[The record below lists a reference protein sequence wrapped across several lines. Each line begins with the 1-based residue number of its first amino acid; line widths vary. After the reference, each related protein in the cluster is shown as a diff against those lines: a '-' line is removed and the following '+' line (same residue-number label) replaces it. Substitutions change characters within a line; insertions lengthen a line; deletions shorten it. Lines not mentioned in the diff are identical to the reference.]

1 MAVSHSP
8 FYAVNVGDER
18 SVVESY
24 DEAKALINGVSRAR
38 TKGCWSREEA
48 EITESPSCKS
58 RWIQNKQSSS
68 ATELPPASALPTL
81 RTAVATRVTLPMR
94 PAGSVSAA
102 SSQSANDNDLREAK
116 KAKKREL
123 AALNDNPLPATED
136 DPLPAIWNEEAFSTG
151 GDGFVFTSS
160 CSAIEKL
167 LELSV
172 PVSPALTLS
181 SLIGFTPSSS
191 NASRKA
197 VSAFVGQLKDRTTED
212 GKRVPGN
219 CFEKCLLA
227 VPKFPSIRPSYFAV
241 IGWPKVLTEGPV
253 AFGTSPDY
261 KNPSPPHPLIPSP
274 HIISTLRRITHRH
287 HFHSSATVVVMASN
301 AKEKTYLLN
310 LPLELRLQIFHAYFK
325 VEGGYVY
332 DAESDSLKTADNR
345 PVELSLMSTC
355 RSIANETRHLPLSI
369 NTIRFSTLYREE
381 WRRLA
386 GCFNMVKSY
395 FRILL
400 SDFVLHIA
408 HLMTADMLA
417 QLALQYPKFESRLR
431 LNMVQHQ
438 DYIAEV
444 DEVEDLYRSGERLG
458 FKPWEIPS
466 ESSIL
471 DAMRLL
477 QLSDVWKLPNMWH
490 YTPNWHYG
498 DDLAINRLRNTDH
511 YADRRDELHNSYGV
525 RCREKIRFS
534 AVANSIRFL
543 QRRISADQ
551 RTHIRSL
558 VLYED
563 LPSVSTPSCHMLGL
577 APFFK
582 ENPLLRVERHVDWLK
597 CTGADIDNP
606 WNVAAH
612 FQLGWDTKGKLWK
625 GEITLR
631 LAHWLVD
638 AIAITDADIPAE
650 AFTFI
655 LESGPHVDYC
665 TDIFQRFV
673 LRDVVWCEAFKALT
687 LSENFDLDSSEW
699 EQVRPILLQDEEV
712 EALGHLM
719 YRTSPILRCDFNTGV
734 AWDFEE
740 VVKDTE
746 GLDSRGWLRV
756 WRERFAEGDLPGR
769 ILLHSDLTYESQ
781 VADYYEIQ
789 TEDDYLRPI
798 RIDGEETLLAGG

>member
-1 MAVSHSP
+1 
-8 FYAVNVGDER
+8 
-18 SVVESY
+18 
-24 DEAKALINGVSRAR
+24 
-38 TKGCWSREEA
+38 
-48 EITESPSCKS
+48 
-58 RWIQNKQSSS
+58 
-68 ATELPPASALPTL
+68 
-81 RTAVATRVTLPMR
+81 
-94 PAGSVSAA
+94 
-102 SSQSANDNDLREAK
+102 
-116 KAKKREL
+116 
-123 AALNDNPLPATED
+123 
-136 DPLPAIWNEEAFSTG
+136 
-151 GDGFVFTSS
+151 
-160 CSAIEKL
+160 
-167 LELSV
+167 
-172 PVSPALTLS
+172 
-181 SLIGFTPSSS
+181 
-191 NASRKA
+191 
-197 VSAFVGQLKDRTTED
+197 
-212 GKRVPGN
+212 
-219 CFEKCLLA
+219 
-227 VPKFPSIRPSYFAV
+227 
-241 IGWPKVLTEGPV
+241 
-253 AFGTSPDY
+253 
-261 KNPSPPHPLIPSP
+261 
-274 HIISTLRRITHRH
+274 
-287 HFHSSATVVVMASN
+287 MASN
-301 AKEKTYLLN
+301 VKEKTCLLN

-332 DAESDSLKTADNR
+332 DTESDSLKTVDNR
-345 PVELSLMSTC
+345 PIELSLMSTC

-369 NTIRFSTLYREE
+369 NNIRFSTLYREE
-381 WRRLA
+381 WRSLA

-395 FRILL
+395 SRILL

-444 DEVEDLYRSGERLG
+444 DEFKDLYRSGERVSSAEPGGENHAYNMRLTLCPSIDNILGMYVHEGTLESREYSSAFAALDTECTYHLRELWTGTSWEIDSGLSYCLQILADHKPIEFGNHMVKSFPCWTGERPIKEFIGLG

-498 DDLAINRLRNTDH
+498 DDLAINRLRNTDP

-582 ENPLLRVERHVDWLK
+582 ENSLLRVERHVDWLK

-606 WNVAAH
+606 WDVAAH

-638 AIAITDADIPAE
+638 ALAITDADIPAE

-769 ILLHSDLTYESQ
+769 ILLPSDLTYESQ
-781 VADYYEIQ
+781 VANYYDIQ
-789 TEDDYLRPI
+789 TEDDYLRPR
-798 RIDGEETLLAGG
+798 RIDGEETLLADG